1 MKSLKNN
8 IQQKNATIGIIGL
21 GYVGLPLAIRFSE
34 ENFKVVGF
42 DIDKEKV
49 DLLNSGKSYIK
60 HIKEGAISAMSN
72 NGFVATVD
80 FAKITEVD
88 AIIICVPTPLGVH
101 NEPDL
106 SYIHGTLKNIKPHLK
121 ENQLLILESTTY
133 PGTTEEILVPFI
145 KSIPDSLPIT
155 HHSSLFTIGENFFVG
170 YSPEREDPGN
180 KNYSTKTIPKVVSG
194 HTENCLEITMALY
207 DQIVDQTVP
216 VSSPKVAEM
225 TKIMENIHRAV
236 NIGLVNEL
244 KMVADKMDIDIY
256 EVINAAATKPFG
268 FTPYYPGPGLGGHCI
283 PIDPFYLTW
292 KAKEVGMNTR
302 FIELAGEI
310 NTKMPHYVVQKVGDA
325 LNSVGKSIK
334 GSKILILGLAYKKNI
349 GDCRESPSLVII
361 DLLIKQGAEVEY
373 SDPCVPVAPQTRK
386 FSFNLSSIEL
396 MAKNIKPFDLIL
408 LLTDHED
415 FDYDMIANNSN
426 IIVDTRGKFIS

>member
-1 MKSLKNN
+1 M
-8 IQQKNATIGIIGL
+8 IGL

-34 ENFKVVGF
+34 EGFKVIGF

-49 DLLNSGKSYIK
+49 ELLNKGKSYIK
-60 HIKEGAISAMSN
+60 HIKEDNIAAMSN
-72 NGFVATVD
+72 NGFTATTEFD
-80 FAKITEVD
+80 EITNEDV
-88 AIIICVPTPLGVH
+88 IIICVPTPLGVH

-106 SYIHGTLKNIKPHLK
+106 SYIHGTLDNIKPHLK
-121 ENQLLILESTTY
+121 EDQLLILESTTY

-145 KSIPDSLPIT
+145 ENIHET
-155 HHSSLFTIGENFFVG
+155 SSMIHDTSKFTLGVNFFLG

-180 KNYSTKTIPKVVSG
+180 KNYTTKTIPKVVSG
-194 HTENCLEITMALY
+194 VTDNCLELTKALY

-292 KAKEVGMNTR
+292 KAKEIGMNTR

-310 NTKMPHYVVQKVGDA
+310 NTAMPHYVVQKAGEA
-325 LNSVGKSIK
+325 LNSVGKAIN
-334 GSKILILGLAYKKNI
+334 GSKILVLGLAYKKNV
-349 GDCRESPSLVII
+349 DDTRESPSLMIMDILMKKRANVS
-361 DLLIKQGAEVEY
+361 Y
-373 SDPCVPVAPQTRK
+373 SDPYLPKTPEIRK
-386 FSFNLSSIEL
+386 YNFDLTSIEL
-396 MAKNIKPFDLIL
+396 TTENIQQFDLVL
-408 LLTDHED
+408 LVTDHD
-415 FDYDMIANNSN
+415 NFDYGLIEKEAKL
-426 IIVDTRGKFIS
+426 IVDSRGKMKPDKNVFNA